1 MSIDSSSASLT
12 FNFTVDYDS
21 MYNPDD
27 GKLDYLAT
35 VTATDASGNA
45 TTQRIYVTVLNDGN
59 DDVGYAETATATN
72 GSTATGTGTG
82 TNEN

>member
-1 MSIDSSSASLT
+1 MSIDASSALIT
-12 FNFTVDYDS
+12 LNFTVDYDS

-45 TTQRIYVTVLNDGN
+45 TNQQVVVTILNDPN

>member
-1 MSIDSSSASLT
+1 
-12 FNFTVDYDS
+12 

-27 GKLDYLAT
+27 GKFDFAT
-35 VTATDASGNA
+35 VTASASGNA
-45 TTQRIYVTVLNDGN
+45 TSKQIVVTVLNDGN

-82 TNEN
+82 TNENQER

>member
-1 MSIDSSSASLT
+1 
-12 FNFTVDYDS
+12 

-27 GKLDYLAT
+27 GKLDFVAT

-45 TTQRIYVTVLNDGN
+45 TNKQIVVTVLNDGN
-59 DDVGYAETATATN
+59 DDVGYAKTATATN